1 MTLLAPS
8 SALRPAVAPP
18 IAALD
23 GVSKRYG
30 RIGGVLALANVS
42 FTVPAGQ
49 FLCLLG
55 PSGCGKSTVLS
66 LLAGLEQ
73 PTTGSVSVADPRPA
87 LMFQDAALFPW
98 LTVAENIAFPLRLR
112 RLGKGERRAR
122 LAELVRLVR
131 LEGFEN
137 RRPHELSGGMRQRV
151 ALARALAQD
160 AGLLLMDEPF
170 GSLDALLRA
179 RLHDELEALWQARG
193 LTIVFVTH
201 DVREAVR
208 LADRVLVFTPRPG
221 RIAADITIDLPRP
234 RHAEGPDC
242 AELAAAIAA
251 HLHLEFANDDPA

>member
-1 MTLLAPS
+1 MTLLAPPF
-8 SALRPAVAPP
+8 APRPADAPP
-18 IAALD
+18 MAALD

-42 FTVPAGQ
+42 FAVPAGQ

-66 LLAGLEQ
+66 LLAGLEH
-73 PTTGSVSVADPRPA
+73 PTTGRVIVADPRPA
-87 LMFQDAALFPW
+87 LMFQDATLFPW
-98 LTVAENIAFPLRLR
+98 LTVAENIAFPLRIR
-112 RLGKGERRAR
+112 RVGRAEQRAR
-122 LAELVRLVR
+122 VAELLRLVH
-131 LEGFEN
+131 LEGFEQ

-151 ALARALAQD
+151 ALARALAQES
-160 AGLLLMDEPF
+160 ALLLMDEPF

-179 RLHDELEALWQARG
+179 RLHDELEELWQARR

-221 RIAADITIDLPRP
+221 RIAADIAIDLPRP
-234 RHAEGPDC
+234 RRTEAPAC
-242 AELAAAIAA
+242 AEVAAAIAA
-251 HLHLEFANDDPA
+251 HLRLEITDDDHA